1 MRALTAQQLLA
12 VWESG
17 QGQSPTD
24 QALALLAA
32 ACNADSPGSLAELSV
47 GRRDARLLRLR
58 EWAFGSQ
65 LAGIA
70 DCPQCGERLEIS
82 FEADD
87 IRAGEANASSEP
99 LSLGVEDYELSFR
112 LPNSSDLMAAS
123 DGGDRG
129 AMKQTL
135 IERCVLRASR
145 RGAAAMI
152 AQLPESVIIAISAR
166 MAEADPQA
174 DVQLA
179 LDCPGCGHQ
188 WRATFDIVSFF
199 WSEIG
204 AWAKRVL
211 REVHILASAYG
222 WREDDILAMSPA
234 RRRIYLEMLRA

>member
-12 VWESG
+12 VWELG
-17 QGQSPTD
+17 QGQSRAE

-32 ACNADSPGSLAELSV
+32 ACPATSLESLARLSI
-47 GRRDARLLRLR
+47 GQRDARLLRLR

-70 DCPQCGERLEIS
+70 DCPQCGERLEMS
-82 FEADD
+82 FAADD
-87 IRAGEANASSEP
+87 IRAGEENESSEP

-112 LPNSSDLMAAS
+112 LPNSSDLMAMTN
-123 DGGDRG
+123 DGDRS
-129 AMKQTL
+129 MIKQTM
-135 IERCVLRASR
+135 IERCVLQVSH
-145 RGAAAMI
+145 RGAATMI
-152 AQLPESVIIAISAR
+152 SQLPESVITALSQR
-166 MAEADPQA
+166 MAGADPQA

-188 WRATFDIVSFF
+188 WRAAFDIVSFF

-204 AWAKRVL
+204 VWAKRVL

-222 WREDDILAMSPA
+222 WREDDILAMSPW
-234 RRRIYLEMLRA
+234 RRQIYLEMLRA